1 MPPLLAVA
9 SVVFLFDETFQIYG
23 GNIASTMAGEYSFSI
38 ALSLAMLFFGV
49 FAYALRTG
57 KHRALA
63 AVLFA
68 LACLSH
74 GIVIFFVVIGALVL
88 FGLHLLQ
95 SIHGPIR
102 AGAIVKVALTTTV
115 VGGLLSAFWVI
126 PFVLL
131 HRFGTDMFYERNSNY
146 ADMLFPQP
154 AGFDWLLTGV
164 AAIGL
169 LGAVLRRSLSGLF
182 LGIMTV
188 LFAAWAVVMPQSL
201 LWNNRLLPFMYL
213 TRYMLAAVGVVEIG
227 RAIARLIS
235 PESRWLDWS
244 LRLATLGVASLGVW
258 LALGLHFRVLPFGG
272 FINEG
277 GRQVYAW
284 PQAAP
289 ILKSETAGYV
299 KYWAKWN
306 YEGYEAKDAYGEY
319 NGIVNTM
326 KGLGEGRGCGRAV
339 WENNNDQN
347 KYGTPMAL
355 MLLPFWTDGCIGS
368 MEGLFFE
375 ASGTTPYHFLTTSAL
390 SKNSSDPVRR
400 LRYEKGEVD
409 KGVEYLKTLGVRYY
423 LAYNPEVVSLADVN
437 PDLEKVA
444 TSGPWHVYEVKGTEL
459 VTPLAMQPVVVEGVN
474 GSDRDSWLE
483 VGTSWFQD
491 QEAWTARA
499 RGRRSRQLAAHHRRA
514 CRRPPERRP
523 VPGPGRP
530 VDAHRARPP
539 ARGHGHRR
547 GDRRRQHLVPGR
559 PRRRADPG
567 AHELLPELEGRG
579 CRGALPV
586 RSQPHG
592 GGADLERGDAHL
604 RVHRHRDGLV
614 RAVRG
619 RAGRAGLPL
628 ALGSRRHAQA
638 PGSPPAA
645 RRAPRRPRRRRHRR
659 RHDAGWPVGWP
670 PGSRLPTSGR
680 RPARLTPRSCST
692 GTRSSTR

>member
-1 MPPLLAVA
+1 M
-9 SVVFLFDETFQIYG
+9 
-23 GNIASTMAGEYSFSI
+23 
-38 ALSLAMLFFGV
+38 
-49 FAYALRTG
+49 
-57 KHRALA
+57 
-63 AVLFA
+63 
-68 LACLSH
+68 
-74 GIVIFFVVIGALVL
+74 
-88 FGLHLLQ
+88 
-95 SIHGPIR
+95 
-102 AGAIVKVALTTTV
+102 
-115 VGGLLSAFWVI
+115 
-126 PFVLL
+126 
-131 HRFGTDMFYERNSNY
+131 
-146 ADMLFPQP
+146 
-154 AGFDWLLTGV
+154 
-164 AAIGL
+164 
-169 LGAVLRRSLSGLF
+169 
-182 LGIMTV
+182 
-188 LFAAWAVVMPQSL
+188 
-201 LWNNRLLPFMYL
+201 
-213 TRYMLAAVGVVEIG
+213 
-227 RAIARLIS
+227 
-235 PESRWLDWS
+235 
-244 LRLATLGVASLGVW
+244 ASLGVW

-289 ILKSETAGYV
+289 ILKSETGGYV

-491 QEAWTARA
+491 QEAWTAVPVADGPDSWQRITVEPVDGRPSDDRYLA
-499 RGRRSRQLAAHHRRA
+499 QVAPSTPIEPVPQPAVTVTDVETGDDSISFRVDRVGVPILVRTSYFPNWKVEGAEGPYRSAPNLMVVVPTSNEVKLTYGYTGIEMGSYALSAVGLAGLVYLWRSGPVDMLKRPGRRRRRGAPLDGPDVDVTAGDTMAGWRDGHRVRGRR
-514 CRRPPERRP
+514 P
-523 VPGPGRP
+523 VG
-530 VDAHRARPP
+530 
-539 ARGHGHRR
+539 
-547 GDRRRQHLVPGR
+547 
-559 PRRRADPG
+559 
-567 AHELLPELEGRG
+567 
-579 CRGALPV
+579 
-586 RSQPHG
+586 
-592 GGADLERGDAHL
+592 
-604 RVHRHRDGLV
+604 
-614 RAVRG
+614 
-619 RAGRAGLPL
+619 
-628 ALGSRRHAQA
+628 
-638 PGSPPAA
+638 AA
-645 RRAPRRPRRRRHRR
+645 RR
-659 RHDAGWPVGWP
+659 G
-670 PGSRLPTSGR
+670 
-680 RPARLTPRSCST
+680 
-692 GTRSSTR
+692 